1 MSQEVDQRVVEMRF
15 DNAKFEKNVQQ
26 SINSLNALNESLKFE
41 GAEKGFAEVEKASE
55 KVDFDRMTTALE
67 TLTGKFSALEVIG
80 MTALV
85 KITDKA
91 IDAGTKLAKS
101 LSIDQVMSGWT
112 KYAQKTASVQTIM
125 NATGKSITKVNSY
138 LEKLMWFSDETSYGF
153 TDMTSALSTLTAAGG
168 DIEKMIPMIMGMAN
182 ATAYAGKGAAEFQRV
197 VYNLAQS
204 YGTGA
209 IQLIDWKSVEQAG
222 AGSQQLK
229 QLIIDTAVELG
240 KLKEGEVTTGTF
252 GSTLQKKWADREVME
267 KAFGKYA
274 EFAEAVNA
282 EMKAHPEKYNYQA
295 VNAIEALADQYDEVT
310 VKAFKAAQEAK
321 SFSEAVD
328 ATKDAVS
335 SGWMQTFDILFGNY
349 EEAKTFWSGLAEQ
362 FWDIFAGGMGGRNSW
377 LKKAFNGGMDQL
389 LDETALG
396 DVGDAFTNQLRRS
409 LIASGKLTEQQI
421 EDAGSFQKALENAG
435 VTADDLYER
444 VQASL
449 AGYEE
454 AAKMSDAEL
463 AAEGV
468 SRETLNK
475 TIEAYRKM
483 AEAIQNGEV
492 SLDGYAAKM
501 GRMSGREHFFNGIL
515 NILKGINSVLGP
527 IRDGFDEVFHTDGG
541 PLYSLLEGFDNLAS
555 KLVLNEGTMERL
567 TKLFTGLF
575 SVLSVGGKAIRVTGH
590 IALAVIGKLMNAL
603 EPLGDL
609 LLQAG
614 AAFGDIFTTLNE
626 SLESAESIDDVI
638 DALAVAFGTLL
649 QPLKDIFGL
658 LRTLIHGGTVEEAKG
673 QFKIFGSIVNAV
685 SAVFQNF
692 GLKSIS
698 ISGALGSAVKLLGGV
713 FFAAFDGVGAL
724 IGKAFGAFQDA
735 GKNVGD
741 FKDKHLET
749 LEQVR
754 DTMVSLPEKAGA
766 AMKEFAGSVQT
777 AFYNVADACK
787 AGLSAVKE
795 FFELND
801 IDIYRLLALID
812 VGLLA
817 LAIWAVATALKGMQ
831 KAIKGV
837 TDAAAKL
844 ISNPVTDLVNSMKKA
859 VDAWTKQHTTNN
871 FVNIA
876 KGISIAIGVISAS
889 IYMLSKIEDPKQAA
903 IALGMVVTTLIGLVV
918 AMKALAKSDVSGLD
932 SAKIM
937 ASMVA
942 ISIGMLALGSTVKNL
957 ASAMKMFKYFNATQ
971 MNNVVGA
978 LLSITAALS
987 IMVGV
992 VGGFNLLTNKL
1003 RAASKLKMMD
1013 ALKGISSYIVVATA
1027 MVEMAGALYLLSSID
1042 EKKLQDGY
1050 GAMIAISVAMGIV
1063 VGVFAALNHWNNTL
1077 QAASKNKLSGI
1088 TNGISSLLV
1097 VAAALAG
1104 MAVAVKMFA
1113 GIEKLDNAM
1122 WAAMGSLV
1130 VMATAIGALS
1140 RLGGKAK
1147 KMRKGAEAMLIASAS
1162 LVVLAQALKMMNEA
1176 VVMDESGAGMASMA
1190 TMLIVMAGAIYI
1202 LGKSAIE
1209 NMGAAAAVAA
1219 MGFALIEMAVA
1230 LNMIAEIGVADLAK
1244 GLIALAA
1251 ALFTLVG
1258 AAALLP
1264 AATPGLLSV
1273 AGACMMLSTALLILT
1288 PAFKGLATLTAGEA
1302 LAGVIGIIG
1311 MMIGLFAIGAIA
1323 PVAAGMIIVS
1333 ACLINL
1339 GKAFSAFAG
1348 GVLKLSAAFAI
1359 LALFSSLLDPLCQ
1372 AIIEAGP
1379 DIEQALITV
1388 VSGLCNAIVASA
1400 EPIGKAMFAL
1410 AVTLT
1415 KVIIFYLA
1423 WFTGA
1428 ADLSLQG
1435 GLDQMWVDL
1444 NDWFANHSLFD
1455 LIGSWLSSGAAAF
1468 ENWNPFGMFDLNMNG
1483 RSAKAGENTANAI
1496 NEFDKKHG
1504 TRIMG
1509 AILKLFGFDVVYK
1522 DDADT
1527 KTTDENAKSA
1537 ADATGVSATNMEKS
1551 ATAMA
1556 MSAKSSRELADGMIQ
1571 VADDSGRVYTM
1582 TTEQAKAMLN
1592 GKIATEQTAGAVTD
1606 LGGAAAQ
1613 TTGKLSGTAAVMRTC
1628 AATGAASTE
1637 MLDEAGNALEGKE
1650 EQLTDSTDT
1659 AVQNTMDEAGDIS
1672 EEGGKSAA
1680 SRFMEGFLSRLPK
1693 EFKDILNGVGFNIS
1707 GMESFVSG
1715 IGGASNQSNVH
1726 SGSDADR
1733 EKWFDSWY
1741 SNEIKNYDGTS
1752 GESWKDLLG
1761 DIAEKIP
1768 DPTADP
1774 TGGGSGKG
1782 KSSGTKKTLAEQIEE
1797 AYKTRLEANKT
1808 LQSTIDQEYALWQ
1821 AENQY
1826 TASED
1831 ELMAKKA
1838 AHAADAIAAQTE
1850 RVSIAQAKYD
1860 ALYSKWGAEKAETK
1874 TAYNELLQEKTSLA
1888 ELKAE
1893 QYTDL
1898 FEEVAKRYDTNLDTL
1913 EKQYN
1918 LWNTDNDRTATKRDK
1933 ILKEREYQ
1941 TEELAI
1947 REKKEANAKEQ
1958 YEKLSELYGESD
1970 LRTIEAYNEWLD
1982 AQTESLEL
1990 RNSIAEKQYE
2000 LIEADIE
2007 AIENAQNLAVSQ
2019 MELLQKVYNDG
2030 DLSARADAYREAA
2043 ETYGKDSEQA
2053 RKARYQG
2060 TVSGILAAVSAV
2072 KSMTAQI
2079 EQTLQYKQLLDQAEK
2094 DGDKE
2099 RIQNYK
2105 EQWLNSQTAFLGF
2118 AENLADA
2125 LNLGD
2130 TGKQV
2135 TLKLAQAIQ
2144 KNWKPIKEGFNT
2156 AMDKA
2161 FANNPELKNKLTEAF
2176 GKAFSETGIEVG
2188 TEFVST
2194 IVAMMQGD
2202 WANALASG
2210 VSFMLDFLN
2219 TKMGQDLMNE
2229 VLPKITELFS
2239 NVGKAAQ
2246 GAQLGQAMGE
2256 MGGEMAVAASEGGGL
2271 VAVLEAVA
2279 GGIGQIGSV
2288 IVSFVAEFWPYIL
2301 AAVAIVGLL
2310 GGIAALVNKHNGV
2323 DDVDK
2328 ELAEK
2333 EKDSGAD
2340 LDINF
2345 AWGVNAKMDKVD
2357 DAVTAMTQNAVDIAA
2372 SAAQSMEDALNDDWD
2387 YTPTIRPV
2395 VDLTEVWDSA
2405 EDVNSAFAEETPMEL
2420 DSSLTARLAKNADR
2434 EYRIQNGTGTDAQ
2447 AGRDAELLNAVSRLG
2462 DHMDAVGES
2471 IRGMK
2476 VVMDG
2481 RKTVGYIDSQLGVRA
2496 ERRR

>member
-91 IDAGTKLAKS
+91 IDTGTKLAKS
-101 LSIDQVMSGWT
+101 LSIDQVMSGWN

-138 LEKLMWFSDETSYGF
+138 LSKLMWFSDETSYGF

-295 VNAIEALADQYDEVT
+295 SNAIEALADQYDEVT

-349 EEAKTFWSGLAEQ
+349 EEAKTFWSDLAEQ

-389 LDETALG
+389 LDDTALG

-421 EDAGSFQKALENAG
+421 EDAGGFQKALENAG

-463 AAEGV
+463 AAQGV
-468 SRETLNK
+468 SRETLNE

-492 SLDGYAAKM
+492 SLDSYAAKM
-501 GRMSGREHFFNGIL
+501 GKMSGREHFFNGIL
-515 NILKGINSVLGP
+515 NILKGINGVLGP

-541 PLYSLLEGFDNLAS
+541 PLYSLLEGFDNLTS
-555 KLVLNEGTMERL
+555 KLVLNEGVADKL
-567 TKLFTGLF
+567 AKLFKGLF
-575 SVLSVGGKAIRVTGH
+575 SVLSVGGKAIRVTGR

-603 EPLGDL
+603 EPLGNL
-609 LLQAG
+609 LLRAG
-614 AAFGDIFTTLNE
+614 AAFGDVFTTLNE
-626 SLESAESIDDVI
+626 SLDNAESIDDVI
-638 DALAVAFGTLL
+638 NALAVAFGRLL
-649 QPLKDIFGL
+649 QPVKDIFGL
-658 LRTLIHGGTVEEAKG
+658 LQTLIHGGTVEEAKG
-673 QFKIFGSIVNAV
+673 QFKAFGSIVNAV
-685 SAVFQNF
+685 SAAFQNF
-692 GLKSIS
+692 GLKGVS

-713 FFAAFDGVGAL
+713 FFAAFDGVGVL
-724 IGKAFGAFQDA
+724 IDKAFGAFRDA

-754 DTMVSLPEKAGA
+754 DTVVSLPEKAGA
-766 AMKEFAGSVQT
+766 AMLWFAGSVQT
-777 AFYNVADACK
+777 AFYNVADASKTALTAVQAFFHLEDGIDLYRLFSIIAVGALAAAIYGATVLLKK
-787 AGLSAVKE
+787 ASDNLKKTFANPISDFFNSLTSAV
-795 FFELND
+795 N
-801 IDIYRLLALID
+801 
-812 VGLLA
+812 
-817 LAIWAVATALKGMQ
+817 T
-831 KAIKGV
+831 
-837 TDAAAKL
+837 
-844 ISNPVTDLVNSMKKA
+844 
-859 VDAWTKQHTTNN
+859 WTKAHTTNN
-871 FVNIA
+871 LATAAKAIA
-876 KGISIAIGVISAS
+876 TAVALISGS
-889 IYMLSKIEDPKQAA
+889 IYLLSRIDDPDRVVQALFSA
-903 IALGMVVTTLIGLVV
+903 MAVLFGFIVAL
-918 AMKALAKSDVSGLD
+918 KALAATDLTGLNTAKLVGTIAAVSLGMTVLSAAMIKMGSMDADQVKNGTEAIGHVAAVLTGMVGLLSLFNNRLGSMKGAGSFIAAAAAIDAITLVLIPLAKAKKNGLD
-932 SAKIM
+932 IDGAVKAINGV
-937 ASMVA
+937 AIA
-942 ISIGMLALGSTVKNL
+942 ISILLV
-957 ASAMKMFKYFNATQ
+957 AS
-971 MNNVVGA
+971 
-978 LLSITAALS
+978 
-987 IMVGV
+987 
-992 VGGFNLLTNKL
+992 GF
-1003 RAASKLKMMD
+1003 A
-1013 ALKGISSYIVVATA
+1013 
-1027 MVEMAGALYLLSSID
+1027 
-1042 EKKLQDGY
+1042 KKLAGQAKVSTLDK
-1050 GAMIAISVAMGIV
+1050 IA
-1063 VGVFAALNHWNNTL
+1063 
-1077 QAASKNKLSGI
+1077 QY
-1088 TNGISSLLV
+1088 LV
-1097 VAAALAG
+1097 
-1104 MAVAVKMFA
+1104 
-1113 GIEKLDNAM
+1113 
-1122 WAAMGSLV
+1122 
-1130 VMATAIGALS
+1130 
-1140 RLGGKAK
+1140 RLGGLLITLNALGATFLMAAGAVAILASTGENLK
-1147 KMRKGAEAMLIASAS
+1147 KGLTGAVVITGLLAGVMAGLAVLSKTKVNPLRMQKMAASLVIASAS
-1162 LVVLAQALKMMNEA
+1162 LVILAEA
-1176 VVMDESGAGMASMA
+1176 VRRMSDAMGSDKSGAGFAGVA
-1190 TMLIVMAGAIYI
+1190 IGLTLMAGAIYV
-1202 LGKSAIE
+1202 LGKNAMES
-1209 NMGAAAAVAA
+1209 MGAAAALAA
-1219 MGFALIEMAVA
+1219 MGFALVEMAYA
-1230 LNMIAEIGVADLAK
+1230 IKMLADTDPTF
-1244 GLIALAA
+1244 IMN
-1251 ALFTLVG
+1251 
-1258 AAALLP
+1258 ALL
-1264 AATPGLLSV
+1264 GLAWAMGILVVGCAGLSMV
-1273 AGACMMLSTALLILT
+1273 TANITGLAGSCLMLAGALYLLT
-1288 PAFKGLATLTAGEA
+1288 PAFKGLASLTLDQAIAGIWAMAGVMIALGIVGANPPVALGLTAV
-1302 LAGVIGIIG
+1302 AGSLKILLGAFKDFAS
-1311 MMIGLFAIGAIA
+1311 GL
-1323 PVAAGMIIVS
+1323 
-1333 ACLINL
+1333 
-1339 GKAFSAFAG
+1339 
-1348 GVLKLSAAFAI
+1348 LKLSIAAVIMGI
-1359 LALFSSLLDPLCQ
+1359 LAYLSGPICQ
-1372 AIIEAGP
+1372 AIIGAGD
-1379 DIEQALITV
+1379 DIADALDII
-1388 VSGLCNAIVASA
+1388 LKAICNTIINNA
-1400 EPIGKAMFAL
+1400 EPIAKAIAS
-1410 AVTLT
+1410 V
-1415 KVIIFYLA
+1415 VIIVVDAVIQILA
-1423 WFTGA
+1423 WGWERIKAAMEEKTG
-1428 ADLSLQG
+1428 
-1435 GLDQMWVDL
+1435 
-1444 NDWFANHSLFD
+1444 
-1455 LIGSWLSSGAAAF
+1455 LIWDETSSIFNPASWIDALTAKDR
-1468 ENWNPFGMFDLNMNG
+1468 PFGKLLNMLTDPFLQVFDTSLDEMGNKLEEVVDF
-1483 RSAKAGENTANAI
+1483 RKMAEEKLSDVPDVPDINYIDPKEAANSSAKTAENTKN
-1496 NEFDKKHG
+1496 
-1504 TRIMG
+1504 
-1509 AILKLFGFDVVYK
+1509 
-1522 DDADT
+1522 
-1527 KTTDENAKSA
+1527 A

-1556 MSAKSSRELADGMIQ
+1556 VSAKSSEEMADGMIQ

-1582 TTEQAKAMLN
+1582 TAEQAKAMLD
-1592 GKIATEQTAGAVTD
+1592 GKTATEQTAGAVND
-1606 LGGAAAQ
+1606 LGGAAAR
-1613 TTGKLSGTAAVMRTC
+1613 TTGKLSGTAAVMQTC
-1628 AATGAASTE
+1628 AEKGAASTE
-1637 MLDEAGNALEGKE
+1637 VLNEAGNALEGKE
-1650 EQLTDSTDT
+1650 EQLTDDTTT
-1659 AVQNTMDEAGDIS
+1659 AVQNTMNEAGDTA

-1680 SRFMEGFLSRLPK
+1680 SRFVNGFLSILPK
-1693 EFKDILNGVGFNIS
+1693 GLKDFLSGVGINTS
-1707 GMESFVSG
+1707 GITAVVSG
-1715 IGGASNQSNVH
+1715 AADKV
-1726 SGSDADR
+1726 SGLKSVDDMLTNPDKKKTTAPTA
-1733 EKWFDSWY
+1733 KNGKTDS
-1741 SNEIKNYDGTS
+1741 G

-1761 DIAEKIP
+1761 DIAEQAK
-1768 DPTADP
+1768 DAASTL

-1782 KSSGTKKTLAEQIEE
+1782 KSSRSAGSKKTLAEQIEE
-1797 AYKTRLEANKT
+1797 KYKTRLEANKT
-1808 LQSTIDQEYALWQ
+1808 LQSTIDQEYELWQ

-1826 TASED
+1826 SASED
-1831 ELMAKKA
+1831 DLMAKKA
-1838 AHAADAIAAQTE
+1838 AHAADAIKAQTE

-1860 ALYSKWGAEKAETK
+1860 ALFSKWGAEKAETK
-1874 TAYNELLQEKTSLA
+1874 SAYNELLEEKTSLA

-1918 LWNTDNDRTATKRDK
+1918 LWSAENENSATQMDK
-1933 ILKEREYQ
+1933 IRRETEYM
-1941 TEELAI
+1941 TEELTV
-1947 REKKEANAKEQ
+1947 RQKQEANAQEQ
-1958 YEKLSELYGESD
+1958 YDVLKEKLGED
-1970 LRTIEAYNEWLD
+1970 NQLTIQAYNELLD
-1982 AQTESLEL
+1982 AQTERVELE
-1990 RNSIAEKQYE
+1990 NKIAKQQLAE
-2000 LIEADIE
+2000 IEERISQIE
-2007 AIENAQNLAVSQ
+2007 TAQKRASSQ
-2019 MELLQKVYNDG
+2019 MEMLQKVYDDG
-2030 DLSARADAYREAA
+2030 DLSARADAYREAV

-2060 TVSGILAAVSAV
+2060 TTASILAAVEAV
-2072 KSMTAQI
+2072 KNLNYQMQQTEEIQKKLDRKDISEADRKQY
-2079 EQTLQYKQLLDQAEK
+2079 EQ
-2094 DGDKE
+2094 DKLE
-2099 RIQNYK
+2099 
-2105 EQWLNSQTAFLGF
+2105 SQTAFLGF

-2135 TLKLAQAIQ
+2135 TLKLAKAIQ
-2144 KNWKPIKEGFNT
+2144 KNWTPIKEGFNT

-2161 FANNPELKNKLTEAF
+2161 FANNPELKNKLTKAF
-2176 GKAFSETGIEVG
+2176 GDAFSETGIEVG

-2210 VSFMLDFLN
+2210 LNFMIDFLQ
-2219 TKMGQDLMNE
+2219 TGMGEQLMNE
-2229 VLPKITELFS
+2229 VLPTIANLFS
-2239 NVGKAAQ
+2239 NVGKAAK
-2246 GAQLGQAMGE
+2246 GAQIGQAIGE

-2271 VAVLEAVA
+2271 ITVLQAVA
-2279 GGIGQIGSV
+2279 GGIGSIGTAV
-2288 IVSFVAEFWPYIL
+2288 ASFVAEFWPFIL
-2301 AAVAIVGLL
+2301 AAVAIIGVLA
-2310 GGIAALVNKHNGV
+2310 GIAALVNKHNGV
-2323 DDVDK
+2323 DKVDK

-2333 EKDSGAD
+2333 EKDSGSD

-2345 AWGVNAKMDKVD
+2345 AWGINAKKDKVD

-2372 SAAQSMEDALNDDWD
+2372 SAAQSMEDALNEDWD

-2405 EDVNSAFAEETPMEL
+2405 EDVNSAFAGEKPMEL
-2420 DSSLTARLAKNADR
+2420 DSNLTARLAKDADR
-2434 EYRIQNGTGTDAQ
+2434 AYGNQNGNSADAQ
-2447 AGRDAELLNAVSRLG
+2447 TGHDAELLNAVSRLG

>member
-26 SINSLNALNESLKFE
+26 SIDSLNALNESLKFE

-80 MTALV
+80 VAALV

-101 LSIDQVMSGWT
+101 LSIDQVTSGWN

-267 KAFGKYA
+267 QAFGKYA

-295 VNAIEALADQYDEVT
+295 ANAIEALADQYDEVT

-349 EEAKTFWSGLAEQ
+349 EEAKTFWSDLAEQ

-389 LDETALG
+389 LDDTALG
-396 DVGDAFTNQLRRS
+396 DVGDAFTKQLRRS

-421 EDAGSFQKALENAG
+421 EDAGSFQKALESAG

-454 AAKMSDAEL
+454 NAKLSDAEL

-475 TIEAYRKM
+475 TIDAYRKM

-492 SLDGYAAKM
+492 SLDSYAAKM
-501 GRMSGREHFFNGIL
+501 GKMSGREHFFNGIL

-527 IRDGFDEVFHTDGG
+527 IRDGFDAVFHTDGG
-541 PLYSLLEGFDNLAS
+541 PLYSLLEGFDNLTS
-555 KLVLNEGTMERL
+555 KLVLNEGVTENL

-575 SVLSVGGKAIRVTGH
+575 SVLSVGAKGIRVAGR
-590 IALAVIGKLMNAL
+590 IALAVIGKIVDAL
-603 EPLGDL
+603 EPLGNL

-626 SLESAESIDDVI
+626 SLNNAESIDDVI
-638 DALAVAFGTLL
+638 DALAVAFGKLL
-649 QPLKDIFGL
+649 QPVKDIFGL
-658 LRTLIHGGTVEEAKG
+658 LRTLIHGGTVEEATG
-673 QFKIFGSIVNAV
+673 QFKTFGSIVNAV

-692 GLKSIS
+692 GLKGVS

-735 GKNVGD
+735 GKSVGD
-741 FKDKHLET
+741 FKDKHLDT

-754 DTMVSLPEKAGA
+754 DTVVSLPEKAGA

-777 AFYNVADACK
+777 SFYNVADACK

-795 FFELND
+795 FFDLND

-844 ISNPVTDLVNSMKKA
+844 ISNPVTDLVNSMKNA

-876 KGISIAIGVISAS
+876 KGISIAIGAISAS

-942 ISIGMLALGSTVKNL
+942 ISIGMLALGHTAKNL
-957 ASAMKMFKYFNATQ
+957 ASAMKLFENFNTQQ

-978 LLSITAALS
+978 LFSITAALS

-992 VGGFNLLTNKL
+992 VGGFNLLTNRL
-1003 RAASKLKMMD
+1003 RASSKLKMMD

-1077 QAASKNKLSGI
+1077 QAASKNKLNGI

-1097 VAAALAG
+1097 VATALAE
-1104 MAVAVKMFA
+1104 MAVAVRMFA
-1113 GIEKLDNAM
+1113 GIEKLDEAM

-1130 VMATAIGALS
+1130 VMAGVIGALS

-1176 VVMDESGAGMASMA
+1176 LAMDESGAGMASMA

-1209 NMGAAAAVAA
+1209 NMGAAAAVVA
-1219 MGFALIEMAVA
+1219 MGFALIELAQA

-1244 GLIALAA
+1244 GLIALGA
-1251 ALFTLVG
+1251 ALFGLVG

-1264 AATPGLLSV
+1264 TATPGLLSV
-1273 AGACMMLSTALLILT
+1273 AGSCLMLAGALLILT

-1311 MMIGLFAIGAIA
+1311 MMIGLFAIGAIT

-1348 GVLKLSAAFAI
+1348 GALKLSAAFAI
-1359 LALFSSLLDPLCQ
+1359 LALFSSLIDPLCQ

-1379 DIEQALITV
+1379 DIEKALITV
-1388 VSGLCNAIVASA
+1388 VSGLCNAIVACA

-1423 WFTGA
+1423 WLTGA

-1455 LIGSWLSSGAAAF
+1455 LISSWLSSGAAAF

-1496 NEFDKKHG
+1496 NDFDKKHG

-1509 AILKLFGFDVVYK
+1509 SILKLFGFDVIYK

-1527 KTTDENAKSA
+1527 KTIDENTKNA

-1556 MSAKSSRELADGMIQ
+1556 MSAKSSEELADGMIQ

-1582 TTEQAKAMLN
+1582 TAEQAKAMLD
-1592 GKIATEQTAGAVTD
+1592 GKTATEQTAGAVND

-1628 AATGAASTE
+1628 AETGAASTE
-1637 MLDEAGNALEGKE
+1637 VLDEAGNALEGKE

-1659 AVQNTMDEAGDIS
+1659 AVQNTMDEAGDTA
-1672 EEGGKSAA
+1672 EEGGKSVA

-1726 SGSDADR
+1726 SGSAADR
-1733 EKWFDSWY
+1733 EKWFNSWY
-1741 SNEIKNYDGTS
+1741 SNEIKKHDGTS

-1761 DIAEKIP
+1761 DIADKIP

-1782 KSSGTKKTLAEQIEE
+1782 SSSSTKKTLAEQIEE
-1797 AYKTRLEANKT
+1797 AYKTRLETNKT
-1808 LQSTIDQEYALWQ
+1808 LQSTIDQEYELWQ

-1826 TASED
+1826 SASED

-1838 AHAADAIAAQTE
+1838 AHAADAITAQTE

-1874 TAYNELLQEKTSLA
+1874 SAYNELLQEKTSLA
-1888 ELKAE
+1888 ELKAQ

-1918 LWNTDNDRTATKRDK
+1918 LWSAENENSATQMDK
-1933 ILKEREYQ
+1933 IRRETEYM
-1941 TEELAI
+1941 TEELAV
-1947 REKKEANAKEQ
+1947 RQKQEANAQEQ
-1958 YEKLSELYGESD
+1958 YDVLKEKLGED
-1970 LRTIEAYNEWLD
+1970 NQLTIQAYNELLD
-1982 AQTESLEL
+1982 AQTERVELE
-1990 RNSIAEKQYE
+1990 NKIAKQQLAE
-2000 LIEADIE
+2000 IEERISQIE
-2007 AIENAQNLAVSQ
+2007 TAQKRASSQ
-2019 MELLQKVYNDG
+2019 MEMLQKVYNDG
-2030 DLSARADAYREAA
+2030 DLSARADAYREAV

-2053 RKARYQG
+2053 WKARYQG
-2060 TVSGILAAVSAV
+2060 TTASILAAVEAV
-2072 KSMTAQI
+2072 KNLNYQMQQTEEIQKKLDMEGISEADRKQY
-2079 EQTLQYKQLLDQAEK
+2079 EQDKLD
-2094 DGDKE
+2094 
-2099 RIQNYK
+2099 
-2105 EQWLNSQTAFLGF
+2105 SQTAFLGF

-2135 TLKLAQAIQ
+2135 TLKLAKAIQ

-2161 FANNPELKNKLTEAF
+2161 FANNPELKKKVTKAF
-2176 GKAFSETGIEVG
+2176 GDAFSETGIEVG

-2210 VSFMLDFLN
+2210 LNFMIDFLQ
-2219 TKMGQDLMNE
+2219 TGMGEDLMNK

-2239 NVGKAAQ
+2239 NVGKAAK
-2246 GAQLGQAMGE
+2246 GAQLGQVVGE
-2256 MGGEMAVAASEGGGL
+2256 MGGEMATVATEGSGL
-2271 VAVLEAVA
+2271 ISILQSVA
-2279 GGIGQIGSV
+2279 GGIGEIGASV
-2288 IVSFVAEFWPYIL
+2288 ASFVAEFWPYIL
-2301 AAVAIVGLL
+2301 AAVAIIGVLA
-2310 GGIAALVNKHNGV
+2310 GIAALFNKHNGV

-2333 EKDSGAD
+2333 EKDNGSD

-2345 AWGVNAKMDKVD
+2345 AWGINAKKDKVD

-2372 SAAQSMEDALNDDWD
+2372 SAAQSMEDALNEDWD
-2387 YTPTIRPV
+2387 YNPTIRPV

-2405 EDVNSAFAEETPMEL
+2405 EDVNGAFAGEKPMEL
-2420 DSSLTARLAKNADR
+2420 DSSLSARLAKDADR
-2434 EYRIQNGTGTDAQ
+2434 TYGNQNGTGADTQ
-2447 AGRDAELLNAVSRLG
+2447 TGRDTELLNAVSRLG

>member
-91 IDAGTKLAKS
+91 IDTGTKLAKS
-101 LSIDQVMSGWT
+101 LSIDQVMSGWN

-138 LEKLMWFSDETSYGF
+138 LSKLMWFSDETSYGF

-282 EMKAHPEKYNYQA
+282 EMKARPEKYNYQA
-295 VNAIEALADQYDEVT
+295 SNAIEALADQYDEVT

-349 EEAKTFWSGLAEQ
+349 EEAKTFWSDLAEQ

-389 LDETALG
+389 LDDTALG

-463 AAEGV
+463 AAQGV

-475 TIEAYRKM
+475 TIETYRKM

-492 SLDGYAAKM
+492 SLDSYATKM
-501 GRMSGREHFFNGIL
+501 GQMSGREHFFNGIL
-515 NILKGINSVLGP
+515 NVLNGINSVLGP

-541 PLYSLLEGFDNLAS
+541 PLYSLLKGFDNLTS
-555 KLVLNEGTMERL
+555 KLVLNEGVMENL
-567 TKLFTGLF
+567 TKLFKGLF
-575 SVLSVGGKAIRVTGH
+575 SVLSVGGKAIRVTGR

-609 LLQAG
+609 LLRAG
-614 AAFGDIFTTLNE
+614 AAFGDVFTNLNE
-626 SLESAESIDDVI
+626 SLDNAESIDDVI
-638 DALAVAFGTLL
+638 NALAVAFGKLL
-649 QPLKDIFGL
+649 QPVKDIFGL
-658 LRTLIHGGTVEEAKG
+658 LQTLIHGGTVEEAKG
-673 QFKIFGSIVNAV
+673 QFKTFGGIVNAV

-692 GLKSIS
+692 GLKGVS
-698 ISGALGSAVKLLGGV
+698 ISGALGSAVKLLGGI

-724 IGKAFGAFQDA
+724 IGKTFGAFQDA

-754 DTMVSLPEKAGA
+754 DTVVSLPEKAGA
-766 AMKEFAGSVQT
+766 AMLWFAGCIQT
-777 AFYNVADACK
+777 AFYNVADASKTALTAVQAFFHLEDGIDLYRLFSIIAVGALAAAIYGATVLLKK
-787 AGLSAVKE
+787 ASDNLKKTLANPISDFFNSLTSAV
-795 FFELND
+795 N
-801 IDIYRLLALID
+801 
-812 VGLLA
+812 
-817 LAIWAVATALKGMQ
+817 T
-831 KAIKGV
+831 
-837 TDAAAKL
+837 
-844 ISNPVTDLVNSMKKA
+844 
-859 VDAWTKQHTTNN
+859 WTKAHTTNN
-871 FVNIA
+871 LATAAKAIA
-876 KGISIAIGVISAS
+876 TAVALISGS
-889 IYMLSKIEDPKQAA
+889 IYLLSRIDDPDKVVQALFSA
-903 IALGMVVTTLIGLVV
+903 MAVLFGFIVAL
-918 AMKALAKSDVSGLD
+918 KALAATDLTGLNTAKLVGTIAAVSLGMTVLSAAMIKMGSMDADQVKNGTEAIGHVAAVLTGMVGLLSLFNNRLGSMKGAGSFIAAAAAIDAITLVLIPLAKAKKNGLD
-932 SAKIM
+932 IDGAVKAINGVAIAISILLVASGFAKKLAGQAKVSTLDKIAQYLVKLGGLLITLNALGATFLM
-937 ASMVA
+937 AAGAVAILASTGENLKKGLTGAVVITGLLAGVMAGLAVLSKTKVNPLRMQKMAASMV
-942 ISIGMLALGSTVKNL
+942 
-957 ASAMKMFKYFNATQ
+957 
-971 MNNVVGA
+971 
-978 LLSITAALS
+978 
-987 IMVGV
+987 
-992 VGGFNLLTNKL
+992 
-1003 RAASKLKMMD
+1003 
-1013 ALKGISSYIVVATA
+1013 
-1027 MVEMAGALYLLSSID
+1027 
-1042 EKKLQDGY
+1042 
-1050 GAMIAISVAMGIV
+1050 
-1063 VGVFAALNHWNNTL
+1063 
-1077 QAASKNKLSGI
+1077 
-1088 TNGISSLLV
+1088 
-1097 VAAALAG
+1097 
-1104 MAVAVKMFA
+1104 
-1113 GIEKLDNAM
+1113 
-1122 WAAMGSLV
+1122 
-1130 VMATAIGALS
+1130 
-1140 RLGGKAK
+1140 
-1147 KMRKGAEAMLIASAS
+1147 IASAS
-1162 LVVLAQALKMMNEA
+1162 LVILAEA
-1176 VVMDESGAGMASMA
+1176 VRRMSDAMGSDKSGAGFAGVA
-1190 TMLIVMAGAIYI
+1190 IGLTLMAGAIYV
-1202 LGKSAIE
+1202 LGKNAMES
-1209 NMGAAAAVAA
+1209 MGAAAALAA
-1219 MGFALIEMAVA
+1219 MGFALVEMAYA
-1230 LNMIAEIGVADLAK
+1230 IKMLADTDPTF
-1244 GLIALAA
+1244 IMN
-1251 ALFTLVG
+1251 
-1258 AAALLP
+1258 ALL
-1264 AATPGLLSV
+1264 GL
-1273 AGACMMLSTALLILT
+1273 AGAMGILVVGCAGLSMVTANITGLAGSCLMLAGALYLLT
-1288 PAFKGLATLTAGEA
+1288 PAFKGLASLTLDQAIAGIWAMAGVMIALGIVGANPPVALGLTAV
-1302 LAGVIGIIG
+1302 AGSLKILLGAFKDFAS
-1311 MMIGLFAIGAIA
+1311 GL
-1323 PVAAGMIIVS
+1323 
-1333 ACLINL
+1333 
-1339 GKAFSAFAG
+1339 
-1348 GVLKLSAAFAI
+1348 LKLSIAAVIMGI
-1359 LALFSSLLDPLCQ
+1359 LAYLSGPICQ
-1372 AIIEAGP
+1372 AIIGAGD
-1379 DIEQALITV
+1379 DIADALDII
-1388 VSGLCNAIVASA
+1388 LKAICNTIINNA
-1400 EPIGKAMFAL
+1400 EPIAKAIAS
-1410 AVTLT
+1410 V
-1415 KVIIFYLA
+1415 VIIVVDAVIQILA
-1423 WFTGA
+1423 WGWERIKAAMEEKTG
-1428 ADLSLQG
+1428 
-1435 GLDQMWVDL
+1435 
-1444 NDWFANHSLFD
+1444 
-1455 LIGSWLSSGAAAF
+1455 LIWDETSSIFNPASWIDALTAKDR
-1468 ENWNPFGMFDLNMNG
+1468 PFGKLLNMLTDPFLQVFDTSLDEMGNKLEEVVDF
-1483 RSAKAGENTANAI
+1483 RKMAAEKLSDVPDVPDINYIDPKEAANSSAKTAENTKN
-1496 NEFDKKHG
+1496 
-1504 TRIMG
+1504 
-1509 AILKLFGFDVVYK
+1509 
-1522 DDADT
+1522 
-1527 KTTDENAKSA
+1527 A

-1556 MSAKSSRELADGMIQ
+1556 VSAKSSEEMADGMIQ

-1582 TTEQAKAMLN
+1582 TTEQAKAMLD
-1592 GKIATEQTAGAVTD
+1592 GKTATEQTAGAVND
-1606 LGGAAAQ
+1606 LGGAAAR
-1613 TTGKLSGTAAVMRTC
+1613 TTGKLSGTAAVMQTC
-1628 AATGAASTE
+1628 AEKGAASTE
-1637 MLDEAGNALEGKE
+1637 VLDEAGNALEGKE

-1659 AVQNTMDEAGDIS
+1659 AVQNAMDEAGDIS

-1680 SRFMEGFLSRLPK
+1680 SRFVNGFLSILPK
-1693 EFKDILNGVGFNIS
+1693 GLKDFLSGVGINTS
-1707 GMESFVSG
+1707 GITAVVSG
-1715 IGGASNQSNVH
+1715 AADKV
-1726 SGSDADR
+1726 SGLKTVDDMLTNPDKKKTTAPTA
-1733 EKWFDSWY
+1733 KNGKTDSR
-1741 SNEIKNYDGTS
+1741 

-1761 DIAEKIP
+1761 DIAEQAK
-1768 DPTADP
+1768 DAASTL

-1782 KSSGTKKTLAEQIEE
+1782 KSSRSAGSKKTLAEQIEE

-1808 LQSTIDQEYALWQ
+1808 AQSIVDREYALWQ

-1826 TASED
+1826 SASED
-1831 ELMAKKA
+1831 DLMAKKA
-1838 AHAADAIAAQTE
+1838 AHAADAIKAQTE

-1860 ALYSKWGAEKAETK
+1860 ALFSKWGAEKAETK
-1874 TAYNELLQEKTSLA
+1874 SAYNELLEEKTSLA

-1918 LWNTDNDRTATKRDK
+1918 LWSAENENSATQMDK
-1933 ILKEREYQ
+1933 IRRETEYM
-1941 TEELAI
+1941 TEELTV
-1947 REKKEANAKEQ
+1947 RQKQEANAQEQ
-1958 YEKLSELYGESD
+1958 YDVLKEKLGED
-1970 LRTIEAYNEWLD
+1970 NQLTIQAYNELLD
-1982 AQTESLEL
+1982 AQTERVELE
-1990 RNSIAEKQYE
+1990 NKIAKQQLAE
-2000 LIEADIE
+2000 IEERISQIE
-2007 AIENAQNLAVSQ
+2007 TAQKRASSQ
-2019 MELLQKVYNDG
+2019 MEMLQKVYDDG
-2030 DLSARADAYREAA
+2030 DLSARADAYREAV

-2060 TVSGILAAVSAV
+2060 TTASILAAVDAV
-2072 KSMTAQI
+2072 KNLNYQMQQTEEIQKKLDRTDISEADRKQY
-2079 EQTLQYKQLLDQAEK
+2079 EQ
-2094 DGDKE
+2094 DKLE
-2099 RIQNYK
+2099 
-2105 EQWLNSQTAFLGF
+2105 SQTAFLGF

-2135 TLKLAQAIQ
+2135 TLKLAKAIQ
-2144 KNWKPIKEGFNT
+2144 KNWTPLKEGFNT

-2161 FANNPELKNKLTEAF
+2161 FANNPELKNKLTKAF
-2176 GKAFSETGIEVG
+2176 GDAFSETGIEVG

-2210 VSFMLDFLN
+2210 LNFMIDFLN
-2219 TKMGQDLMNE
+2219 TKMGQDLMTT

-2239 NVGKAAQ
+2239 NVGKAAK
-2246 GAQLGQAMGE
+2246 GAQIGQAMGE

-2271 VAVLEAVA
+2271 ITVLQAVA
-2279 GGIGQIGSV
+2279 GGIGSIGTAV
-2288 IVSFVAEFWPYIL
+2288 ASFVAEFWPFIL
-2301 AAVAIVGLL
+2301 AAVAIIGVLA
-2310 GGIAALVNKHNGV
+2310 GIAALVNKHNGV
-2323 DDVDK
+2323 DKVDQ

-2345 AWGVNAKMDKVD
+2345 AWGINAKKDKVD

-2372 SAAQSMEDALNDDWD
+2372 SAAQSMEDALNEDWD

-2395 VDLTEVWDSA
+2395 
-2405 EDVNSAFAEETPMEL
+2405 
-2420 DSSLTARLAKNADR
+2420 
-2434 EYRIQNGTGTDAQ
+2434 
-2447 AGRDAELLNAVSRLG
+2447 GRYD
-2462 DHMDAVGES
+2462 
-2471 IRGMK
+2471 RGMGQRRGREQRICRGK
-2476 VVMDG
+2476 AHGAGQQPDG
-2481 RKTVGYIDSQLGVRA
+2481 AACKGRRPRIRKSKWKRC
-2496 ERRR
+2496 

>member
-91 IDAGTKLAKS
+91 IDTGTKLAKS
-101 LSIDQVMSGWT
+101 LSIDQVMSGWN

-138 LEKLMWFSDETSYGF
+138 LSKLMWFSDETSYGF

-222 AGSQQLK
+222 ASSQQLK

-252 GSTLQKKWADREVME
+252 DITLQKKWADREVME

-274 EFAEAVNA
+274 EFAEAVKA
-282 EMKAHPEKYNYQA
+282 ELDANPEYHNQA
-295 VNAIEALADQYDEVT
+295 ALAIEALADQYDEVT

-321 SFSEAVD
+321 SFSEVID

-335 SGWMQTFDILFGNY
+335 SGWMETFDILFGNY
-349 EEAKTFWSGLAEQ
+349 EEAKTFWSDLAEQ

-389 LDETALG
+389 LDDTALG
-396 DVGDAFTNQLRRS
+396 DVGDAFTKQLRRS
-409 LIASGKLTEQQI
+409 LITNGKLTEQQI

-444 VQASL
+444 VQLSL

-454 AAKMSDAEL
+454 IAKKSDKEL
-463 AAEGV
+463 ATEGV

-475 TIEAYRKM
+475 TIDAYRKM

-492 SLDGYAAKM
+492 SLDSYATKM
-501 GRMSGREHFFNGIL
+501 GKMSGREHFFNGIL

-541 PLYSLLEGFDNLAS
+541 PLYSLLEGFDNLTS
-555 KLVLNEGTMERL
+555 KLVLNEGTMESL
-567 TKLFTGLF
+567 TKLFKGLF
-575 SVLSVGGKAIRVTGH
+575 SVLSVGGKAILVTGR
-590 IALAVIGKLMNAL
+590 IALALIGKLMNVL

-609 LLQAG
+609 LLRAG

-638 DALAVAFGTLL
+638 NALAVAFGTLL
-649 QPLKDIFGL
+649 QPVKDIFGL
-658 LRTLIHGGTVEEAKG
+658 LQTLIHGGTVEEAKG
-673 QFKIFGSIVNAV
+673 QFKTFGNVVNAV

-698 ISGALGSAVKLLGGV
+698 ISGALGSAVKLLGGI
-713 FFAAFDGVGAL
+713 FFVAFDGVAAL
-724 IGKAFGAFQDA
+724 IGKTFGAFQDA

-754 DTMVSLPEKAGA
+754 DTVVSLPEKAGA

-777 AFYNVADACK
+777 SFYNVADACK

-795 FFELND
+795 FFDLND
-801 IDIYRLLALID
+801 VDIYRLLALID

-831 KAIKGV
+831 KAIKSV
-837 TDAAAKL
+837 TDATAKL
-844 ISNPVTDLVNSMKKA
+844 LSNPVTDLLNSMKNA
-859 VDAWTKQHTTNN
+859 VDTWTKQHTTNN

-876 KGISIAIGVISAS
+876 KGISIAIGAISAS

-903 IALGMVVTTLIGLVV
+903 IALGMVVVTLIGLVA

-942 ISIGMLALGSTVKNL
+942 ISIGMLALGATMKNL
-957 ASAMKMFKYFNATQ
+957 ASAMKMFKYFNAKQ

-978 LLSITAALS
+978 LFSIAAALS

-992 VGGFNLLTNKL
+992 VGGFNLLTNQL
-1003 RAASKLKMMD
+1003 RASSKLKMMD
-1013 ALKGISSYIVVATA
+1013 AFKGISSYIVVATA

-1077 QAASKNKLSGI
+1077 QAASKNKLNGI

-1097 VAAALAG
+1097 MATALAG
-1104 MAVAVKMFA
+1104 MAVAVQMFA
-1113 GIEKLDNAM
+1113 GIENLDNAM
-1122 WAAMGSLV
+1122 WAAMGSLI
-1130 VMATAIGALS
+1130 VMAGVIGTLS

-1176 VVMDESGAGMASMA
+1176 IAMDESGAGMASMA

-1219 MGFALIEMAVA
+1219 MGFALIELAYA
-1230 LNMIAEIGVADLAK
+1230 LNMIVEVNPWDLAK
-1244 GLIALAA
+1244 GLGALAV
-1251 ALFTLVG
+1251 ALLELVG
-1258 AAALLP
+1258 ATWLLSKIS
-1264 AATPGLLSV
+1264 GNLMSV
-1273 AGACMMLSTALLILT
+1273 AGACLMLSTALLLLA
-1288 PAFKGLATLTAGEA
+1288 PACYMLSRLSLEQA
-1302 LAGVIGIIG
+1302 LAGLIG
-1311 MMIGLFAIGAIA
+1311 MAAILGSLYLIGRIPEIA
-1323 PVAAGMIIVS
+1323 LGLSVLTANLLPFSASLYIVA
-1333 ACLINL
+1333 
-1339 GKAFSAFAG
+1339 KAFSAFAG

-1359 LALFSSLLDPLCQ
+1359 LALFSSLIDPLCQ
-1372 AIIEAGP
+1372 VIIEAGP

-1388 VSGLCNAIVASA
+1388 VKAICNTIIECA
-1400 EPIGKAMFAL
+1400 EPFGL
-1410 AVTLT
+1410 AVEALI
-1415 KVIIFYLA
+1415 KMIVQVII
-1423 WFTGA
+1423 
-1428 ADLSLQG
+1428 
-1435 GLDQMWVDL
+1435 
-1444 NDWFANHSLFD
+1444 D
-1455 LIGSWLSSGAAAF
+1455 LIAWAWDGTGGDGDGIKSALDGLWDKIKNWFKEHDFIRLLFGNTRLTSIPDNPYKRTVDRWRGEGTAFSGMNGGKSSGT
-1468 ENWNPFGMFDLNMNG
+1468 GVG
-1483 RSAKAGENTANAI
+1483 RTKEVAENTKN
-1496 NEFDKKHG
+1496 
-1504 TRIMG
+1504 
-1509 AILKLFGFDVVYK
+1509 
-1522 DDADT
+1522 
-1527 KTTDENAKSA
+1527 A

-1556 MSAKSSRELADGMIQ
+1556 ASAKNSEKLADGMIQ
-1571 VADDSGRVYTM
+1571 VADDTGRVHTM
-1582 TTEQAKAMLN
+1582 TVEQAKALMD
-1592 GKIATEQTAGAVTD
+1592 GKTATEQTAGAVTD

-1613 TTGKLSGTAAVMRTC
+1613 TTGKLSGTAAVMQAC

-1637 MLDEAGNALEGKE
+1637 VLDEAGNAIEGKE

-1659 AVQNTMDEAGDIS
+1659 AVQNTMDKAQETAEAGGD
-1672 EEGGKSAA
+1672 AA
-1680 SRFMEGFLSRLPK
+1680 GEGFGSHFLKAVSNALSGLLSK
-1693 EFKDILNGVGFNIS
+1693 LGIDT
-1707 GMESFVSG
+1707 SG
-1715 IGGASNQSNVH
+1715 ITAVAGGTANKLSGVVTVDDMLTHPDKKKVTAPTAKNDKTDSNDKGVLGWVGDKVQ
-1726 SGSDADR
+1726 
-1733 EKWFDSWY
+1733 EKKEEL
-1741 SNEIKNYDGTS
+1741 NN
-1752 GESWKDLLG
+1752 LMA
-1761 DIAEKIP
+1761 DIADAVP
-1768 DPTADP
+1768 DPTTAP
-1774 TGGGSGKG
+1774 TGGGSGKS
-1782 KSSGTKKTLAEQIEE
+1782 KSSRSAGSKKTLAEQIEE

-1808 LQSTIDQEYALWQ
+1808 LQSTIDQEYELWQ

-1826 TASED
+1826 SASED
-1831 ELMAKKA
+1831 DLMAKKA
-1838 AHAADAIAAQTE
+1838 AHAADAIKAQTE

-1874 TAYNELLQEKTSLA
+1874 SAYNELLEEKTSLA
-1888 ELKAE
+1888 ELKAK

-1918 LWNTDNDRTATKRDK
+1918 LWSTDNDRTATKRDK

-1941 TEELAI
+1941 TEELAV

-1982 AQTESLEL
+1982 AQTESLKV

-2007 AIENAQNLAVSQ
+2007 TIKDAQNLAASQ
-2019 MELLQKVYNDG
+2019 MELLQKVYDDG
-2030 DLSARADAYREAA
+2030 DLSARADAYREAV
-2043 ETYGKDSEQA
+2043 ETYGRDSEQA

-2060 TVSGILAAVSAV
+2060 TTASILAAVEAV
-2072 KSMTAQI
+2072 KNLNYQMQQTEEIQKKLDRKDISEADRKQY
-2079 EQTLQYKQLLDQAEK
+2079 EQ
-2094 DGDKE
+2094 DKLE
-2099 RIQNYK
+2099 
-2105 EQWLNSQTAFLGF
+2105 SQTAFLGF

-2135 TLKLAQAIQ
+2135 TLKLAMAIQ
-2144 KNWKPIKEGFNT
+2144 KNWTPLKEGFNT

-2161 FANNPELKNKLTEAF
+2161 FANNPELKNKLTDAF
-2176 GKAFSETGIEVG
+2176 KTAFSETGMEVG

-2210 VSFMLDFLN
+2210 LNFMIDFLN
-2219 TKMGQDLMNE
+2219 TEMGKDLMTT

-2239 NVGKAAQ
+2239 NVGKAAK
-2246 GAQLGQAMGE
+2246 GAQIGQAIGE

-2271 VAVLEAVA
+2271 IAVLQAVA
-2279 GGIGQIGSV
+2279 GGIGSV
-2288 IVSFVAEFWPYIL
+2288 GTAVAGFVAEFWPFIL
-2301 AAVAIVGLL
+2301 AAVAIIAVLA
-2310 GGIAALVNKHNGV
+2310 GIAALVNKHNG
-2323 DDVDK
+2323 VDK

-2345 AWGVNAKMDKVD
+2345 AWGINAKKDKVD
-2357 DAVTAMTQNAVDIAA
+2357 DAVTAMTQNAVGIAA
-2372 SAAQSMEDALNDDWD
+2372 SAAQSMEDALNEDWD
-2387 YTPTIRPV
+2387 YNPTIRPV

-2405 EDVNSAFAEETPMEL
+2405 EDVNSAFAGEKPMEL
-2420 DSSLTARLAKNADR
+2420 DSNLTARLAKDADR
-2434 EYRIQNGTGTDAQ
+2434 AYGNQNGNGADAQ
-2447 AGRDAELLNAVSRLG
+2447 NGRDAELLNAVSRLG

>member
-101 LSIDQVMSGWT
+101 LSIDQVTSGWT

-274 EFAEAVNA
+274 EFAEAVKA
-282 EMKAHPEKYNYQA
+282 ELDANPKYHNQA
-295 VNAIEALADQYDEVT
+295 SLAIEALADQYDEVT

-335 SGWMQTFDILFGNY
+335 SGWMETFDILFGNY
-349 EEAKTFWSGLAEQ
+349 EEAKTFWSDLAEQ

-421 EDAGSFQKALENAG
+421 EDAGSFQKALESAG

-492 SLDGYAAKM
+492 SLDSYAAKM

-541 PLYSLLEGFDNLAS
+541 PLYGLLKGFDNLTS
-555 KLVLNEGTMERL
+555 KLVLNEGAMENL
-567 TKLFTGLF
+567 MKLFTGLF
-575 SVLSVGGKAIRVTGH
+575 SVLSVGGKAIRVTGR
-590 IALAVIGKLMNAL
+590 IVLAVIGKLMNAL

-626 SLESAESIDDVI
+626 SFDNAESIDDVI
-638 DALAVAFGTLL
+638 NALAVAFGKLL
-649 QPLKDIFGL
+649 QPVKDIFGL
-658 LRTLIHGGTVEEAKG
+658 LRTLIHGGTAEEAKG
-673 QFKIFGSIVNAV
+673 QFKTFGSIVNAV

-692 GLKSIS
+692 GVKGIS

-754 DTMVSLPEKAGA
+754 DTVVSLPEKAGA
-766 AMKEFAGSVQT
+766 AMKWFAGCIQT
-777 AFYNVADACK
+777 SFYNVADASK
-787 AGLSAVKE
+787 TALTAVQA
-795 FFELND
+795 FFHLED
-801 IDIYRLLALID
+801 GIDLYRLFSIIA
-812 VGLLA
+812 VGA
-817 LAIWAVATALKGMQ
+817 LAAAIYGATVL
-831 KAIKGV
+831 
-837 TDAAAKL
+837 L
-844 ISNPVTDLVNSMKKA
+844 KKA
-859 VDAWTKQHTTNN
+859 SDNLKKTFANPFSDFLKSVTAAVNTWTKAHTTNN
-871 FVNIA
+871 LATAAKAIA
-876 KGISIAIGVISAS
+876 TAVALISGSIYLLSRIDDPGKVVQALFSAMAVLFGFIVALKALAATDLTGLNTAKLVGTIAAVSLGMTVLSAAMIKMGSMDADQVKNGTEAIGHVAAVLTG
-889 IYMLSKIEDPKQAA
+889 MVGLLSLFNNRLGNMKGAGNFIAAAAAIDA
-903 IALGMVVTTLIGLVV
+903 IALVLIP
-918 AMKALAKSDVSGLD
+918 LAKAKKNGLD
-932 SAKIM
+932 IDGAVKAINGVAIAISILLVASGFAKKLAGQAKVSTLDKIAQYLVKLGGLLITLNALGATFLM
-937 ASMVA
+937 AAGAVAILASTGENLKKGLTGAVVITGLLAGVMAGLAVLSKTKVNPLRMQKMAASMV
-942 ISIGMLALGSTVKNL
+942 
-957 ASAMKMFKYFNATQ
+957 
-971 MNNVVGA
+971 
-978 LLSITAALS
+978 
-987 IMVGV
+987 
-992 VGGFNLLTNKL
+992 
-1003 RAASKLKMMD
+1003 
-1013 ALKGISSYIVVATA
+1013 
-1027 MVEMAGALYLLSSID
+1027 
-1042 EKKLQDGY
+1042 
-1050 GAMIAISVAMGIV
+1050 
-1063 VGVFAALNHWNNTL
+1063 
-1077 QAASKNKLSGI
+1077 
-1088 TNGISSLLV
+1088 
-1097 VAAALAG
+1097 
-1104 MAVAVKMFA
+1104 
-1113 GIEKLDNAM
+1113 
-1122 WAAMGSLV
+1122 
-1130 VMATAIGALS
+1130 
-1140 RLGGKAK
+1140 
-1147 KMRKGAEAMLIASAS
+1147 IASAS
-1162 LVVLAQALKMMNEA
+1162 LVILAEA
-1176 VVMDESGAGMASMA
+1176 VRRMSDAMGSDKSGAGFAGVA
-1190 TMLIVMAGAIYI
+1190 IGLTLMAGAIYV
-1202 LGKSAIE
+1202 LGKNAMES
-1209 NMGAAAAVAA
+1209 MGAAAALAA
-1219 MGFALIEMAVA
+1219 MGFALVEMAYA
-1230 LNMIAEIGVADLAK
+1230 IKMLADTDPTF
-1244 GLIALAA
+1244 IMN
-1251 ALFTLVG
+1251 
-1258 AAALLP
+1258 ALL
-1264 AATPGLLSV
+1264 GL
-1273 AGACMMLSTALLILT
+1273 AGAMAILVVGCAGLSMVTANITGLAGSCLMLAGALYLLT
-1288 PAFKGLATLTAGEA
+1288 PAFKGLASLTLDQAIAGIWAMAGVMIALGIVGANPPVALGLTAV
-1302 LAGVIGIIG
+1302 AGSLKILLGAFKDFAS
-1311 MMIGLFAIGAIA
+1311 GL
-1323 PVAAGMIIVS
+1323 
-1333 ACLINL
+1333 
-1339 GKAFSAFAG
+1339 
-1348 GVLKLSAAFAI
+1348 LKLSIAAVIMGI
-1359 LALFSSLLDPLCQ
+1359 LAYLSGPICQ
-1372 AIIEAGP
+1372 AIIGAGD
-1379 DIEQALITV
+1379 DIADALDII
-1388 VSGLCNAIVASA
+1388 LKAICNTIINNA
-1400 EPIGKAMFAL
+1400 EPIAKAIAS
-1410 AVTLT
+1410 V
-1415 KVIIFYLA
+1415 VIIVVDAVIQILA
-1423 WFTGA
+1423 WGWERIKA
-1428 ADLSLQG
+1428 AVEEKS
-1435 GLDQMWVDL
+1435 GLIWDETSSIF
-1444 NDWFANHSLFD
+1444 NPA
-1455 LIGSWLSSGAAAF
+1455 SWIDALTAKDR
-1468 ENWNPFGMFDLNMNG
+1468 PFGALLNMLTDPFLQVFDTSLDEMGNKLEEVVDF
-1483 RSAKAGENTANAI
+1483 RKMAAEKLSDVPDVPDINYIDPKEAANSSAKTA
-1496 NEFDKKHG
+1496 
-1504 TRIMG
+1504 
-1509 AILKLFGFDVVYK
+1509 
-1522 DDADT
+1522 
-1527 KTTDENAKSA
+1527 ENAKSA

-1556 MSAKSSRELADGMIQ
+1556 VSAKSSEELDAGMIQ

-1582 TTEQAKAMLN
+1582 TTEQAKAMLD
-1592 GKIATEQTAGAVTD
+1592 GKTATEQTAGAVND
-1606 LGGAAAQ
+1606 LGGAAAR
-1613 TTGKLSGTAAVMRTC
+1613 TTGKLSGTSAVMRTC

-1637 MLDEAGNALEGKE
+1637 VLDEAGNALEGKE
-1650 EQLTDSTDT
+1650 EQLTDDTAT
-1659 AVQNTMDEAGDIS
+1659 AVQNTMDKAQEAAEAGGDAAGEGFGSHFLKAAGKALSGLLSKLGINTS
-1672 EEGGKSAA
+1672 GITTVVGGAADKVSGLKSVDDMLANPDKNKTSASTAENDKTDSEGGSLRDELK
-1680 SRFMEGFLSRLPK
+1680 K
-1693 EFKDILNGVGFNIS
+1693 
-1707 GMESFVSG
+1707 
-1715 IGGASNQSNVH
+1715 
-1726 SGSDADR
+1726 
-1733 EKWFDSWY
+1733 
-1741 SNEIKNYDGTS
+1741 
-1752 GESWKDLLG
+1752 LLG
-1761 DIAEKIP
+1761 DIGDGATDAAKDAAESLTSGIK
-1768 DPTADP
+1768 PT
-1774 TGGGSGKG
+1774 
-1782 KSSGTKKTLAEQIEE
+1782 SSGTKKTLAEQIEE

-1826 TASED
+1826 SASED

-1838 AHAADAIAAQTE
+1838 AHAADAITAQTE

-1874 TAYNELLQEKTSLA
+1874 SAYNELLEEKTSLA
-1888 ELKAE
+1888 ELKAK

-1918 LWNTDNDRTATKRDK
+1918 LWSAENENNATQMDK
-1933 ILKEREYQ
+1933 IRRETEYM
-1941 TEELAI
+1941 TEELAV
-1947 REKKEANAKEQ
+1947 RQKQEANAQEQ
-1958 YEKLSELYGESD
+1958 YDVLKDKLGKDNQL
-1970 LRTIEAYNEWLD
+1970 TIQAYNELLD
-1982 AQTESLEL
+1982 AQTERVELE
-1990 RNSIAEKQYE
+1990 NKIAKQQLAE
-2000 LIEADIE
+2000 IEERISQIE
-2007 AIENAQNLAVSQ
+2007 TAQKRASSQ
-2019 MELLQKVYNDG
+2019 MEMLQKVYDDG
-2030 DLSARADAYREAA
+2030 DLSARADAYREAV

-2060 TVSGILAAVSAV
+2060 TTASILAAVEAV
-2072 KSMTAQI
+2072 KNLNYQMQQTEEIQKKLDRTDISEADRKQY
-2079 EQTLQYKQLLDQAEK
+2079 EQ
-2094 DGDKE
+2094 DKLE
-2099 RIQNYK
+2099 
-2105 EQWLNSQTAFLGF
+2105 SQTAFLGF

-2135 TLKLAQAIQ
+2135 TLKLAKAIQ
-2144 KNWKPIKEGFNT
+2144 KNWTPLKEGFNT

-2161 FANNPELKNKLTEAF
+2161 FTNNPELKEKLTDAF
-2176 GKAFSETGIEVG
+2176 KTAFSETGIEVG
-2188 TEFVST
+2188 TEFIST

-2210 VSFMLDFLN
+2210 LNFMIDFLQ
-2219 TKMGQDLMNE
+2219 TEMGKDLMTK
-2229 VLPKITELFS
+2229 VLPKLTELFS
-2239 NVGKAAQ
+2239 NVGKAAK
-2246 GAQLGQAMGE
+2246 GAQVGQAMGE
-2256 MGGEMAVAASEGGGL
+2256 MGGEMAVAATQGGGL

-2279 GGIGQIGSV
+2279 GGIGSIGTAV
-2288 IVSFVAEFWPYIL
+2288 AGFVAEFWPFIL
-2301 AAVAIVGLL
+2301 AAVAIVALL

-2345 AWGVNAKMDKVD
+2345 AWGINAKKDKVD

-2405 EDVNSAFAEETPMEL
+2405 EDMNSAFAEETPMEL

-2434 EYRIQNGTGTDAQ
+2434 EYRIQNGAGTDAQ

>member
-80 MTALV
+80 VAALV

-91 IDAGTKLAKS
+91 IDAGTRLAKS
-101 LSIDQVMSGWT
+101 LSIDQVMSGWN

-138 LEKLMWFSDETSYGF
+138 LSKLMWFSDETSYSF
-153 TDMTSALSTLTAAGG
+153 TDMTQSLGQLTASGG
-168 DIEKMIPMIMGMAN
+168 DIDKVIPMIMGMAN
-182 ATAYAGKGAAEFQRV
+182 ATAYAGKGASEFSRII
-197 VYNLAQS
+197 YNLNQS
-204 YGTGA
+204 YSQGY
-209 IQLIDWKSVEQAG
+209 LSLMDWKSVELAG
-222 AGSQQLK
+222 VATAELK
-229 QLIIDTAVELG
+229 KQIISTGIELG
-240 KLKEGEVTTGTF
+240 KIKDGDVTVGTF
-252 GSTLQKKWADREVME
+252 SSTLSSKWADKEVME
-267 KAFGKYA
+267 TAFGKFA
-274 EFAEAVNA
+274 EFSEAVKKMVDANPGMLA
-282 EMKAHPEKYNYQA
+282 SQ
-295 VNAIEALADQYDEVT
+295 AIEALADQYDEVT

-321 SFSEAVD
+321 SFSEVID

-349 EEAKTFWSGLAEQ
+349 EEAKTFWSDLAEQ

-389 LDETALG
+389 LDDTALG
-396 DVGDAFTNQLRRS
+396 DVGDAFTKQLRRS
-409 LIASGKLTEQQI
+409 LIVNGKLTEQQI

-454 AAKMSDAEL
+454 AAKLSDAEL
-463 AAEGV
+463 AAQGV

-492 SLDGYAAKM
+492 SLDSYAAKM
-501 GRMSGREHFFNGIL
+501 GQMSGREHFFNGIL
-515 NILKGINSVLGP
+515 NIMKGINSVLGP

-541 PLYSLLEGFDNLAS
+541 PLYSLLKGFDNLTS
-555 KLVLNEGTMERL
+555 KLVLNEGVMESL
-567 TKLFTGLF
+567 TKLFKGLF
-575 SVLSVGGKAIRVTGH
+575 SVLSVGGKAIRVTGR

-603 EPLGDL
+603 EPLANL

-626 SLESAESIDDVI
+626 SLDNVESIDDVI
-638 DALAVAFGTLL
+638 NALAVAFGKLL
-649 QPLKDIFGL
+649 QPVKDIFGL
-658 LRTLIHGGTVEEAKG
+658 LQTLIHGGTVEEAKG
-673 QFKIFGSIVNAV
+673 QFKTFGGIVNAV

-692 GLKSIS
+692 GLKGVS

-724 IGKAFGAFQDA
+724 IGKTFSAFQDA

-754 DTMVSLPEKAGA
+754 DTVVSLPEKAGA

-777 AFYNVADACK
+777 SFYNVADACK

-844 ISNPVTDLVNSMKKA
+844 LSNPVTDLVNSMKNA

-876 KGISIAIGVISAS
+876 KGISIAIGAISAS
-889 IYMLSKIEDPKQAA
+889 IYMLSKIEDPTQAV
-903 IALGMVVTTLIGLVV
+903 IALGMVVVTLIGLVA

-942 ISIGMLALGSTVKNL
+942 ISIGMLALGATVKNL
-957 ASAMKMFKYFNATQ
+957 ASAMKMFKYFNTKQ
-971 MNNVVGA
+971 MINVVGA
-978 LLSITAALS
+978 LFSITTALS
-987 IMVGV
+987 VMVGV
-992 VGGFNLLTNKL
+992 VGGFNLLTNQL
-1003 RAASKLKMMD
+1003 RASSKLKMMD
-1013 ALKGISSYIVVATA
+1013 AFKGISSYIVVATA

-1042 EKKLQDGY
+1042 EKELQDGY

-1104 MAVAVKMFA
+1104 MAVAVRMFA
-1113 GIEKLDNAM
+1113 GIENLDNAM

-1130 VMATAIGALS
+1130 VMAGVIGALS

-1176 VVMDESGAGMASMA
+1176 VAMDESGAGMASMA

-1209 NMGAAAAVAA
+1209 NMAAAAAVAA
-1219 MGFALIEMAVA
+1219 MGFALIELAYA
-1230 LNMIAEIGVADLAK
+1230 LNMIVEIGVEDLAK

-1251 ALFTLVG
+1251 ALFGLVG

-1264 AATPGLLSV
+1264 TATPGLLSV
-1273 AGACMMLSTALLILT
+1273 AGSCLMLAGALLILT

-1311 MMIGLFAIGAIA
+1311 MMIGLFAIGAIT
-1323 PVAAGMIIVS
+1323 PVAAGMIIVT

-1348 GVLKLSAAFAI
+1348 GALKLSAAFAI
-1359 LALFSSLLDPLCQ
+1359 LALFSSLIDPLCQ
-1372 AIIEAGP
+1372 AIITAGP
-1379 DIEQALITV
+1379 DIEKALITV
-1388 VSGLCNAIVASA
+1388 VSGLCNAIVACA

-1455 LIGSWLSSGAAAF
+1455 LIGSWLSSGSAAF
-1468 ENWNPFGMFDLNMNG
+1468 ANWNPFGMFDLNMNG
-1483 RSAKAGENTANAI
+1483 RSAKAGENAANAI
-1496 NEFDKKHG
+1496 NDFDKKHG

-1509 AILKLFGFDVVYK
+1509 KILELLGFDVIYK

-1527 KTTDENAKSA
+1527 KTTDENTKNA
-1537 ADATGVSATNMEKS
+1537 ADATGVSATNMEKI

-1556 MSAKSSRELADGMIQ
+1556 VSAKNSGELADGMIR
-1571 VADDSGRVYTM
+1571 VADDTGKVYTM
-1582 TTEQAKAMLN
+1582 TAEQAKALMD
-1592 GKIATEQTAGAVTD
+1592 GQKATDQTAGAVND

-1613 TTGKLSGTAAVMRTC
+1613 TTAKLHGTATGMRTC
-1628 AATGAASTE
+1628 AATAAASTE
-1637 MLDEAGNALEGKE
+1637 VLDKAGDAVEEKEG
-1650 EQLTDSTDT
+1650 QLTDDTDT
-1659 AVQNTMDEAGDIS
+1659 AVQNAMDVAGDTA

-1680 SRFMEGFLSRLPK
+1680 SQFMEGFLSRLPK
-1693 EFKDILNGVGFNIS
+1693 GFKDILNGVGFDIS
-1707 GMESFVSG
+1707 GMESFVSR

-1726 SGSDADR
+1726 SGSAADR
-1733 EKWFDSWY
+1733 EKWFNSWY
-1741 SNEIKNYDGTS
+1741 SNEIKKYDGTS
-1752 GESWKDLLG
+1752 GESWKDLLA
-1761 DIAEKIP
+1761 DIADAVP
-1768 DPTADP
+1768 NPTTAP

-1782 KSSGTKKTLAEQIEE
+1782 KSSGSAGSKKTLAEQIEE
-1797 AYKTRLEANKT
+1797 KYKTQLEANKT
-1808 LQSTIDQEYALWQ
+1808 LQSTIDQEYELWQ

-1826 TASED
+1826 SASED
-1831 ELMAKKA
+1831 DLMAKKA
-1838 AHAADAIAAQTE
+1838 AHAADAIKAQTE
-1850 RVSIAQAKYD
+1850 RVSIAQEKYD

-1874 TAYNELLQEKTSLA
+1874 SAYNELLEEKTSLA
-1888 ELKAE
+1888 ELKAK

-1918 LWNTDNDRTATKRDK
+1918 LWNADNDRTATKRDK

-1958 YEKLSELYGESD
+1958 YEKLGELYGEAD

-2030 DLSARADAYREAA
+2030 DLSSRADDYKSAVD
-2043 ETYGKDSEQA
+2043 TYGKDSKEA
-2053 RKARYQG
+2053 RAAQYQG

-2072 KSMTAQI
+2072 KSMNAQM
-2079 EQTLQYKQLLDQAEK
+2079 EQTLQYKQLLEQAEAA
-2094 DGDKE
+2094 GDKE

-2105 EQWLNSQTAFLGF
+2105 EQWLSSQTAFLGF
-2118 AENLADA
+2118 AENLAEA
-2125 LNLGD
+2125 FNLKD
-2130 TGKQV
+2130 TGKRAM
-2135 TLKLAQAIQ
+2135 LKAANVIQ
-2144 KNWKPIKEGFNT
+2144 KNWQPIRDGFNT

-2161 FANNPELKNKLTEAF
+2161 FANNPELKNKLTNAF
-2176 GKAFSETGIEVG
+2176 KFAFSETGMEVG

-2202 WANALASG
+2202 WANTLASG
-2210 VSFMLDFLN
+2210 VSFMIDFLN
-2219 TKMGQDLMNE
+2219 TEMGRDLMNE
-2229 VLPKITELFS
+2229 VLPTITNLFS
-2239 NVGKAAQ
+2239 NVGKAAK
-2246 GAQLGQAMGE
+2246 GAQIGQAMGE
-2256 MGGEMAVAASEGGGL
+2256 MGGEMATVATEGGGL
-2271 VAVLEAVA
+2271 ITVLQAVA
-2279 GGIGQIGSV
+2279 GGIGEIGTAV
-2288 IVSFVAEFWPYIL
+2288 AAFVAEFWPYIL
-2301 AAVAIVGLL
+2301 AALVIIGVLA
-2310 GGIAALVNKHNGV
+2310 GIAALFNKKNKDAAEAGK
-2323 DDVDK
+2323 DYDK
-2328 ELAEK
+2328 NFSEGITDGKDTVK
-2333 EKDSGAD
+2333 EAIRD
-2340 LDINF
+2340 
-2345 AWGVNAKMDKVD
+2345 MTD
-2357 DAVTAMTQNAVDIAA
+2357 DATDTMA
-2372 SAAQSMEDALNDDWD
+2372 SAIFDLHKTADDAFDL
-2387 YTPTIRPV
+2387 TPSITSI
-2395 VDLTEVWDSA
+2395 VDLSDMESSAQAMDEVFGTYDMTGDVSRKLAAQVDAQTE
-2405 EDVNSAFAEETPMEL
+2405 
-2420 DSSLTARLAKNADR
+2420 
-2434 EYRIQNGTGTDAQ
+2434 IQNGMKERSGT
-2447 AGRDAELLNAVSRLG
+2447 ELLNAVNALG
-2462 DHMDAVGES
+2462 DRMDGVGES

-2476 VVMDG
+2476 MVVDG
-2481 RKTVGYIDSQLGVRA
+2481 NKAIGYIDTKLG
-2496 ERRR
+2496 ERSARRMR